1 LPPEELIFTFKEQE
15 KLRREKEREQN
26 KTLKIW
32 EKSKPTR
39 EGIRRKLT
47 QTDVEPSALAINP
60 KIKKK
65 VNLAEASG
73 FNVPVDRQKN
83 RENRYTLI
91 EKKREMFLV
100 AQMLAIKDKEI
111 NKLQEHSEMRRVG
124 LISSQQMLEQDT
136 KSFLEFF
143 TKVKQETNEAT
154 VELERKKKERNEMTA
169 ESRQKNDAIQTL
181 KTQINKNN
189 ETLIAYESY
198 MKFLLDVADRSYKDE
213 FERERE
219 ERRRAKL
226 ESEMSQSRANSK
238 GRSNERRPA

>member
-1 LPPEELIFTFKEQE
+1 MIFTFKEQE

-26 KTLKIW
+26 RSKKIW
-32 EKSKPTR
+32 EKNKPTR

-65 VNLAEASG
+65 VNVAEASG

-100 AQMLAIKDKEI
+100 AQMLSIKDVEI
-111 NKLQEHSEMRRVG
+111 SKLQDHSNMRRLG

-136 KSFLEFF
+136 KSFLEYFNE
-143 TKVKQETNEAT
+143 VKKNTNEAS

-169 ESRQKNDAIQTL
+169 ESR
-181 KTQINKNN
+181 
-189 ETLIAYESY
+189 
-198 MKFLLDVADRSYKDE
+198 
-213 FERERE
+213 
-219 ERRRAKL
+219 
-226 ESEMSQSRANSK
+226 
-238 GRSNERRPA
+238 